1 MQLQQLPKN
10 NREGKNMIFRKPKF
24 NRQISLLVDR
34 IDEMEK
40 RLQEIEFQHPT
51 IIPRDNGFYAYP
63 YHTGGK

>member
-1 MQLQQLPKN
+1 
-10 NREGKNMIFRKPKF
+10 MIFRKPKF